1 VETGL
6 GLVLPS
12 LLPDVGPPESL
23 EALLATF
30 GEPQIEE
37 LPVVDL
43 SIGCIAS
50 HPSDADPESVT
61 DGSGTPLSG
70 TSHSQMP
77 QPRHSTVGKQ
87 LRTASD
93 VCFAM
98 SLRAVLSFV
107 ETAFCTHPFPG
118 TPGHNLTDRTL
129 IATEER
135 MRRSDKS

>member
-12 LLPDVGPPESL
+12 LLPDVGPPEAL

-61 DGSGTPLSG
+61 DGSGTPLS
-70 TSHSQMP
+70 QMP
-77 QPRHSTVGKQ
+77 QPRHSSVGKQ
-87 LRTASD
+87 LRTSSD
-93 VCFAM
+93 VCFTM
-98 SLRAVLSFV
+98 SLRAVLSSV
-107 ETAFCTHPFPG
+107 ETASCTHPFLG
-118 TPGHNLTDRTL
+118 TLGHNLSDRTL

-135 MRRSDKS
+135 VRNSDKS